1 MMFKGYS
8 GTLYKNKRTRTF
20 SQVWDNADDFS
31 SEFNSCGLINSTL
44 GFSIEPQTVSTIY
57 YLLYSRYGNSSVASS
72 DENRFKYNLF
82 SIMLQYAPTWERQLK
97 LQKDLRNLTDEQL
110 QQGAISINNNAENP
124 SNEPSTNSSDYLQ
137 YIDHQNVGIAKR
149 SLLDAYS
156 YLSDVL
162 KQDYTEDFLSRFKK
176 LFKTFNDG
184 LPLWYSD
191 EEEEDDN

>member
-20 SQVWDNADDFS
+20 SQVWNNADDFS
-31 SEFNSCGLINSTL
+31 SEFNSCGLINSTI
-44 GFSIEPQTVSTIY
+44 GFNIEPQTVSTIY
-57 YLLYSRYGNSSVASS
+57 YLLYSR
-72 DENRFKYNLF
+72 YNLF

-162 KQDYTEDFLSRFKK
+162 KKDYTEDFLSRFKK

>member
-20 SQVWDNADDFS
+20 SQVWDNADDFG
-31 SEFNSCGLINSTL
+31 SEFTSCGIINSTL
-44 GFSIEPQTVSTIY
+44 GFSLDPQTVSTIY

-72 DENRFKYNLF
+72 DENRFKYQLF
-82 SIMLQYAPTWERQLK
+82 SIMVQYGPTWERQLK

-110 QQGAISINNNAENP
+110 QQGSISIHNNAENP
-124 SNEPSTNSSDYLQ
+124 SQEPGTDTSELLK
-137 YIDHQNVGIAKR
+137 YISNQNVGINKR
-149 SLLDAYS
+149 SILDAYS

-162 KQDYTEDFLSRFKK
+162 KRDYTEDFLGRFKK